1 MTENNNNVE
10 TPKEQDTSGQVT
22 VAGIRFK
29 SCGRIYSFDANS
41 LDLQPGVQVVVDSE
55 MGISLAHVV
64 SPVKV
69 MEKGREPFKKVLRIA
84 NEKDFE
90 TVSRNRVIEEEARA
104 FCMERANDLN
114 LSMKVVKTDTT
125 LDKKRIVFYFTSD
138 GRIDFRELV
147 RDLAAKFKT
156 RIEMR
161 QIGVRDEV
169 KLLGGIGACGRQT
182 CCRMFLTSFEPITIR
197 MAKQQDLSINQSK
210 LSGICGRLMC
220 CLGYEVRGTS
230 EVDSTL
236 KEENGEDLVT
246 ITEDSVS
253 NGLQSVDSDG
263 ISSQLQKDD
272 RVSSGQAEETKDAHS
287 KEKKSRG
294 RNRRRRGRHRPGKTA
309 PVSGEKA
316 AQDAASAT
324 AESQKPSGTREKG
337 RPFNKRKR
345 FWKKKKKEEKH
356 KSGQ

>member
-138 GRIDFRELV
+138 G
-147 RDLAAKFKT
+147 
-156 RIEMR
+156 
-161 QIGVRDEV
+161 
-169 KLLGGIGACGRQT
+169 
-182 CCRMFLTSFEPITIR
+182 
-197 MAKQQDLSINQSK
+197 
-210 LSGICGRLMC
+210 
-220 CLGYEVRGTS
+220 
-230 EVDSTL
+230 
-236 KEENGEDLVT
+236 
-246 ITEDSVS
+246 
-253 NGLQSVDSDG
+253 LQN
-263 ISSQLQKDD
+263 
-272 RVSSGQAEETKDAHS
+272 A
-287 KEKKSRG
+287 
-294 RNRRRRGRHRPGKTA
+294 N
-309 PVSGEKA
+309 
-316 AQDAASAT
+316 
-324 AESQKPSGTREKG
+324 
-337 RPFNKRKR
+337 
-345 FWKKKKKEEKH
+345 
-356 KSGQ
+356 